1 MSGTSISLVRLSTED
16 CEYLAEGQAC
26 GSATPKRARV
36 DTPRLQGCKFEV
48 STRQPKSD
56 LQDITMLRALVGL
69 ALAWSS
75 NGFIACKPQCPGAPT
90 RLLYAA
96 AWDMEL
102 FSPAKI
108 NLFLRVLRKRDDG
121 YHELASLFQT
131 IDLGDTLKVRAL
143 PPSATADKFEC
154 DLPGLGA
161 DNLVT
166 RAFALYRK
174 KTGFSTHF
182 EARLEKH
189 TPVEAGLGGGSSN
202 AATALYAANC
212 LCRGAAASEDELIE
226 MSADL
231 GSDITFF
238 LGPTGT
244 AYCTGRG
251 EIIQPLDPLPNRQLF
266 VVKPD
271 MGLST
276 PLVFKQLGQSNYEQ
290 LSAVDPTD
298 LLDNF
303 VHGPGPA
310 DYINDLEP
318 PAFQLKP
325 VLADLKSKLLQHFP
339 IALMSGSG
347 TSLFAVQ
354 SKDQTPDPLFP
365 FAFQKECAEE
375 LGIKVK
381 VFEVFFVSRQ
391 SHTSWYQHP

>member
-1 MSGTSISLVRLSTED
+1 MNL
-16 CEYLAEGQAC
+16 
-26 GSATPKRARV
+26 RV
-36 DTPRLQGCKFEV
+36 V
-48 STRQPKSD
+48 A
-56 LQDITMLRALVGL
+56 MLRALVGL

-75 NGFIACKPQCPGAPT
+75 NGFVACKPQCLGAPT
-90 RLLYAA
+90 RLLHAV

-108 NLFLRVLRKRDDG
+108 NLFLRVLRKREDG

-143 PPSATADKFEC
+143 PPSATADEFEC

-166 RAFALYRK
+166 RAFALYRQ
-174 KTGFSTHF
+174 KTGFTTHF
-182 EARLEKH
+182 AARLEKH

-212 LCRGAAASEDELIE
+212 LCRGTASQNELIE

-251 EIIQPLDPLPNRQLF
+251 EIIQPLDPLPHRRLY

-271 MGLST
+271 TGLST
-276 PLVFKQLGQSNYEQ
+276 PLVFKQLGESNYEQ
-290 LSAVDPTD
+290 LSSVDPTE

-303 VHGPGPA
+303 VHGAGPG

-325 VLADLKSKLLQHFP
+325 VLAELKARLLQRFP

-354 SKDQTPDPLFP
+354 SNDQVPDPLFP
-365 FAFQKECAEE
+365 FNFQRECAEE
-375 LGIKVK
+375 LGVKVK
-381 VFEVFFVSRQ
+381 VFEVVFASRQ
-391 SHTSWYQHP
+391 GHSTWYQHP